1 MEYTKKVLNKF
12 FGLVRKDKHYYN
24 FFKENLNG
32 IVLTL
37 RHIHIITWRLVYN
50 YGDYNDVYKKLY
62 ENIINDILLPHW
74 IKCLNEFLEILDIKT
89 DVERFCLA
97 NYGSSDINHI
107 LSKTIDSKIKWDDL
121 MGLYFLIDMEEYDV
135 ILDLWF
141 SYSCR
146 GFRYEIKIKKKIR
159 LWH

>member
-12 FGLVRKDKHYYN
+12 FGLVRKDKRYYD

-32 IVLTL
+32 VVLSL
-37 RHIHIITWRLVYN
+37 RGMYLLIWRLVYHHN
-50 YGDYNDVYKKLY
+50 GNFNDVYKELY

-97 NYGSSDINHI
+97 KYGSSDINHI
-107 LSKTIDSKIKWDDL
+107 LSKAIDSKTKWDNL
-121 MGLYFLIDMEEYDV
+121 MGLYFLIGMEEYGV
-135 ILDLWF
+135 ILDLWL

-146 GFRYEIKIKKKIR
+146 RFYYKIKI
-159 LWH
+159 